1 MNRRFMQTDWSGVIP
16 AATTEFESDGSLALE
31 ATGCHLDALIE
42 AGIHG
47 VVMLGTVGENTSLGY
62 EEKLD
67 VVRVALK
74 ASRGRI
80 PVLAGV
86 AEYTTA
92 LACRFARDAERAGAD
107 GLMVLPA
114 MVYKSDPRETEAHFR
129 AVARSTGLPVMCYNN
144 PAVYGVDVTPQMFAA
159 MMDEPNL
166 AAIKESSED
175 VRRLTDLKNLTGD
188 RYILLQGVDDLV
200 LEAVLLGAR
209 GWVSGLANAFP
220 RESVHLWE
228 LAAAGRFEQALPLY
242 RWFMP
247 LLHLD
252 TSPRLVQYIKLA
264 NAAAGTGKEYVR
276 APRLTIEGAERE
288 KVLGVIEAAMA
299 TRPVLVNGTP
309 VVQGAD

>member
-1 MNRRFMQTDWSGVIP
+1 MKTDWSGVIP
-16 AATTEFESDGSLALE
+16 AATTEFGSDGSLALE

-42 AGIHG
+42 GGIHG
-47 VVMLGTVGENTSLGY
+47 VVMLGTVGENTSLEY

-67 VVRVALK
+67 VVRIALK
-74 ASRGRI
+74 ASKGRI
-80 PVLAGV
+80 PVVAGV

-92 LACRFARDAERAGAD
+92 LACRFAKDAERAGAD

-144 PAVYGVDVTPQMFAA
+144 PSVYGVDITPPLFAA
-159 MMDEPNL
+159 MADEPNL

-188 RYILLQGVDDLV
+188 RYALLQGVDDLV
-200 LEAVLLGAR
+200 LEGIMLGAR

-228 LAAAGRFEQALPLY
+228 LASSGRYEQALPLY

-252 TSPRLVQYIKLA
+252 TSPKLVQYIKLA
-264 NAAAGTGKEYVR
+264 NEATGMGKEYVR
-276 APRLTIEGAERE
+276 APRLTIEGGERE
-288 KVLGVIEAAMA
+288 MILGIIETAIAA
-299 TRPVLVNGTP
+299 RPVLVNGTP

>member
-1 MNRRFMQTDWSGVIP
+1 
-16 AATTEFESDGSLALE
+16 
-31 ATGCHLDALIE
+31 
-42 AGIHG
+42 
-47 VVMLGTVGENTSLGY
+47 
-62 EEKLD
+62 
-67 VVRVALK
+67 
-74 ASRGRI
+74 
-80 PVLAGV
+80 
-86 AEYTTA
+86 
-92 LACRFARDAERAGAD
+92 
-107 GLMVLPA
+107 
-114 MVYKSDPRETEAHFR
+114 
-129 AVARSTGLPVMCYNN
+129 MCYNN
-144 PAVYGVDVTPQMFAA
+144 PAVYGVAVTPQMFAA